1 MSFTPGTTIGHYRL
15 AEIIGEGGMGV
26 VWRAH
31 DTSLGRDVA
40 IKVLP
45 DLLARDPERLARF
58 EREAKLLASLNHPG
72 IAAIYGLHQEG
83 AVRCLVM
90 ELAEGVTLAQ
100 RIDRGVLPLEEVL
113 RIALAVAEALESAH
127 ERGIIHRDLKPAN
140 IMISGDPG
148 GSNTRA
154 GRVKLLDFGL
164 AKAFEG
170 DGGAASSPNVTQ
182 SPTITAAMTGANVI
196 LGTAAYMSPEQA
208 RGQTAD
214 RRADVWS
221 LGVVLFEML
230 TGQRLFAGETVS
242 DTLAS
247 VLKVEPDWGAL
258 PADLP
263 PRVHTLL
270 RRCLDRDRNRRL
282 RDIGEARITLED
294 ELGRAPDTHLAA
306 ALASGAIPGASLP
319 AGTPARSLRW
329 WLVVAGAAL
338 AGGVLMFA
346 ATRLLAPGREAAAP
360 LRKLTLGNAGK
371 EERPSNPVVSP
382 DGKAV
387 AYLTSSH
394 IVVRE
399 LAALETRTFPVEG
412 PVEDVFWSP
421 DGRSLGYITRARLT
435 RVDALSGQQQVVC
448 EAKGTFAGGS
458 GASWTTNGTI
468 VFSQA
473 NEDGLFEVS
482 ERGGDPR
489 VVMPTDSTR
498 EGDLHDPCVLPRGR
512 GVLFVP
518 HRRGNAFEAI
528 ELWANG
534 KRKEL
539 VRLAGQT
546 VSEPVYSPTG
556 HILFHRTPTNPGV
569 WAVPFSLDR
578 LEVTGE
584 PFLVAPLGTSPSV
597 SGDGSLVY
605 LEGSAVESLRL
616 TWNDQEGREI
626 ADAGSV
632 AFGPGFAFPT
642 LAPDGHRACVS
653 VHDEENPD
661 LWVFDVAR
669 GARTRLTFGK
679 GREEFPVWSPSGQ
692 EILYHVR
699 PEGSDAIG
707 DIRLLR
713 VAADGTGAPD
723 TMAIGV
729 IPSVTPDGR
738 YAVYSKV
745 SSGSDWD
752 LAYRPMAGDRS
763 QEARLLTAPG
773 WQYDP
778 RVAPGGTYVAYVSNE
793 SGQNEIYLT
802 RFPGGQ
808 GRWQLSVGGGQWPR
822 WNHRGD
828 RLYYARGDDIMAV
841 GVTLGDSPSIGTQQV
856 LFSRPPIGVP
866 VIVGWSPGFD
876 VTGDGERFAFFRDPK
891 VAPAEQEVVVVQ
903 NWFAE
908 FAGRK

>member
-221 LGVVLFEML
+221 FGVVLFEML

-263 PRVHTLL
+263 PRVRTLL

-306 ALASGAIPGASLP
+306 ALASGAIPAASALAGAP
-319 AGTPARSLRW
+319 AGSLRR

-338 AGGVLMFA
+338 AGGVLVFA
-346 ATRLLAPGREAAAP
+346 AMRLLAPGREAAAP
-360 LRKLTLGNAGK
+360 LRKLTLGNPGK

-382 DGKAV
+382 DGRAV
-387 AYLTSSH
+387 AYLTPSH

-399 LAALETRTFPVEG
+399 FHALETRTFPVEG
-412 PVEDVFWSP
+412 PVGDLFWSP
-421 DGRSLGYITRARLT
+421 DGRSLGYVVRSRLT
-435 RVDALSGQQQVVC
+435 RVDALSGQQQAVC
-448 EAKGTFAGGS
+448 EAKGSFAGGS
-458 GASWTTNGTI
+458 GGSWGPDGTI
-468 VFSQA
+468 LYSQA
-473 NEDGLFEVS
+473 DTQGLFEVS

-489 VVMPTDSTR
+489 VVLATDSTR
-498 EGDLHDPCVLPRGR
+498 EGDFHDPFLLPRGR
-512 GVLFVP
+512 GVIFVP
-518 HRRGNAFEAI
+518 HRRVGTFEAI

-539 VRLAGQT
+539 VRLEGQT
-546 VSEPVYSPTG
+546 LSNPVYSPTG
-556 HILFHRTPTNPGV
+556 HIVFHRTPTNSGV

-584 PFLVAPLGTSPSV
+584 PFLVASLGTSPSV
-597 SGDGSLVY
+597 ANDGTLVY
-605 LEGSAVESLRL
+605 LEGSAVEALRL
-616 TWNDQEGREI
+616 TWNDREGREV
-626 ADAGSV
+626 ADGGSV
-632 AFGPGFAFPT
+632 TLGAGYAFPA
-642 LAPDGHRACVS
+642 LAPDGRRGCVE
-653 VHDEENPD
+653 VYDGEEAD
-661 LWVFDVAR
+661 LWLFDIAR

-679 GREEFPVWSPSGQ
+679 GREELPAWAPSGDA
-692 EILYHVR
+692 IVYHVR
-699 PEGSDAIG
+699 HEGSNELASM
-707 DIRLLR
+707 RVMR
-713 VAADGTGAPD
+713 VAADGSGPPD
-723 TMAIGV
+723 TLAIGFV
-729 IPSVTPDGR
+729 PTVTPDGR
-738 YAVYSKV
+738 YVLYSKYL
-745 SSGSDWD
+745 SGSDWD

-773 WQYDP
+773 LQFNA
-778 RVAPGGTYVAYVSNE
+778 RVSPDGRYVAYVSNE
-793 SGQNEIYLT
+793 SGQFEIFLT
-802 RFPGGQ
+802 RFPGGE
-808 GRWQLSVGGGQWPR
+808 GRWQLSVGGGEWPR
-822 WNHRGD
+822 WSRRGE
-828 RLYYARGDDIMAV
+828 RLYYVRGDDIMSV
-841 GVTLGDSPSIGTQQV
+841 DVTLGASPTIGTPKV
-856 LFSRPPIGVP
+856 LFSRTGLGMPIIG
-866 VIVGWSPGFD
+866 GFAAGFD
-876 VTGDGERFAFFRDPK
+876 VTGDGERFLFFRDPK
-891 VAPAEQEVVVVQ
+891 LAPTEQEVVVVQ
-903 NWFAE
+903 KWFVE